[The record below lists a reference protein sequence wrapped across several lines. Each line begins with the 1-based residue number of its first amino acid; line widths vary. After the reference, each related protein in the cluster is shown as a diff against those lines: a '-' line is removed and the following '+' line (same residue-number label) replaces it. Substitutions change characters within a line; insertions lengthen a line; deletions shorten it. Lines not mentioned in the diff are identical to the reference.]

1 MGDNLLYSRLLY
13 LCFSA
18 FFLLSH
24 SLVFSEESQVPITE
38 EEIDNS
44 IDRGL
49 AWIAE
54 QQQEDGSFGKQKQ
67 SGVWALC
74 GMAFLAKGHVPGTQ
88 PYGEVV
94 EKLIRKLAEV
104 QRDDGYLSD
113 DKGKMYSHC
122 IATLF
127 LSEISGMVRP
137 ELQKVIDDTLPK
149 ALKLI
154 LDAQKIKKDERNQ
167 GGWRYKP
174 DSRDSD
180 LSCSGWALMA
190 LRSARLNGAQVPPE
204 SIKDAVDYILRRHD
218 ENKGCFG
225 YTDTQSH
232 ALTLT
237 GAGLLCLSLCGE
249 HRNEA
254 VGRASRYLMENYEKL
269 PKEGHCF
276 YGMYYTAQGLFQKGG
291 EEWKTFSQ
299 WMYDTWIPK
308 QHESGY
314 WDRHEQGKC
323 YQTAMVVLAFTVP
336 YRQLPIYQRD
346 ETVDE

>member
-1 MGDNLLYSRLLY
+1 MCRCILLLCTLILYSV
-13 LCFSA
+13 SQVA
-18 FFLLSH
+18 HGEDSSSSSH
-24 SLVFSEESQVPITE
+24 ITSEEV
-38 EEIDNS
+38 DKS

-49 AWIAE
+49 EYIAAG
-54 QQQEDGSFGKQKQ
+54 QKEDGSFGNQTP

-74 GMAFLAKGHVPGTQ
+74 GMAFLAKGYVPGTE

-94 EKLIRKLAEV
+94 EKIVRKLADI

-127 LSEISGMVRP
+127 LSEVSGMVRP
-137 ELQKVIDDTLPK
+137 ELQKIIDDTLPK

-154 LDAQKIKKDERNQ
+154 LDAQNIRKDERNQ

-174 DSRDSD
+174 DSSDSD

-204 SIKDAVDYILRRHD
+204 SIKSAVEYILNRHD
-218 ENKGCFG
+218 ENEGCFG
-225 YTDTQSH
+225 YTDTKSH

-237 GAGLLCLSLCGE
+237 GAGMLCLSLCGE

-254 VGRASRYLMENYEKL
+254 IGRASRYLMKNYEKL
-269 PKEGHCF
+269 PNEGHCF
-276 YGMYYTAQGLFQKGG
+276 YGMYYAAQGLFQMGG

-299 WMYDTWIPK
+299 WMYDTWVPK
-308 QHESGY
+308 QYDDGH
-314 WDRHEQGKC
+314 WNRHEQDDF